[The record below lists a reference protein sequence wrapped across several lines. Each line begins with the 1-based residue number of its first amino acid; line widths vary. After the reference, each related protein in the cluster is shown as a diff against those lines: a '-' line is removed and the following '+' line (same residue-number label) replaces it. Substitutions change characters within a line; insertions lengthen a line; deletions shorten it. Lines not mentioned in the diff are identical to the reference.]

1 MTIKLGSW
9 KLSALCML
17 IVAATLATPSIAM
30 QGDTIADIVLG
41 QPNFSDNF
49 KNFTSGLGL
58 YGPVAVAIDAS
69 VVPNRLYVSD
79 SENNR
84 ILGYKDVATLINGG
98 LADLVIGQPA
108 FSSNGCN
115 NAGPSAGSLCVPD
128 GVAVDASGNLY
139 VADYSNNRVLEYNTP
154 FAGCGSFPCVGGPAN
169 RVFGQGG
176 SSHTNTCNKSGV
188 SASSLCGP
196 FGVAL
201 DTHGNLYVSDSRNSR
216 VLEYNTPLTNN
227 TADQVFGQFGSFTS
241 GGCNNGGVSASSL
254 CEPYGVA
261 VDAGG
266 NVYIADYNDNRV
278 LEYNTPLT
286 TGTVA
291 HRVIGQRGSF
301 STTNFSCCSASSLLE
316 PAGLAL
322 DGSGNLYVAD
332 YGENRVLRYTTPLS
346 PIASADLVIGQN
358 TFSTEGT
365 NLAVTDASSI
375 PYPSSVAIDTSVVP
389 NRLYVADTLNNR
401 VLGWKDVTALY
412 NDAPADLVIGQPD
425 FVSSTCY

>member
-154 FAGCGSFPCVGGPAN
+154 FAGCGSFPCVGRPAN

-216 VLEYNTPLTNN
+216 VLEYNTPLTNTTANKVFGQGGSFSSGFCDGGGLSANSLCDPFGVALDASGNLYVADEGNGRVLEYNTPLTNN
-227 TADQVFGQFGSFTS
+227 TADLVFGQFGSFTS

-266 NVYIADYNDNRV
+266 NVYIADYN
-278 LEYNTPLT
+278 
-286 TGTVA
+286 
-291 HRVIGQRGSF
+291 
-301 STTNFSCCSASSLLE
+301 
-316 PAGLAL
+316 
-322 DGSGNLYVAD
+322 
-332 YGENRVLRYTTPLS
+332 
-346 PIASADLVIGQN
+346 
-358 TFSTEGT
+358 
-365 NLAVTDASSI
+365 
-375 PYPSSVAIDTSVVP
+375 
-389 NRLYVADTLNNR
+389 
-401 VLGWKDVTALY
+401 
-412 NDAPADLVIGQPD
+412 
-425 FVSSTCY
+425 